1 MKLKRTLAAMLA
13 AVMVIGMVSCGDS
26 SKDDDDDK
34 DEKPKTTAA
43 ASEADEESEAE
54 EESAAE
60 EESEAETE
68 SSEAAEES
76 TADAES
82 EADDSVAEAGGY
94 ADGVYDGGFYT
105 ITVDESLWEYTE
117 QVATDCAFS
126 YIGEGSE
133 MVSTANFNIVSMSND
148 LLAGLTP
155 SDYADTIKEAYDGME
170 GYNVTDTKEGELNG
184 YETYN
189 LTVSY
194 SFGDYTMEINQVILA
209 DDSNLVAI
217 SYGAID
223 EVMSEVQPA
232 FEDVLSG
239 FSFK

>member
-1 MKLKRTLAAMLA
+1 MLA

-34 DEKPKTTAA
+34 DDDKPKTSTTAPDTDVDED
-43 ASEADEESEAE
+43 SEAESEAE
-54 EESAAE
+54 EES
-60 EESEAETE
+60 EADAE
-68 SSEAAEES
+68 SSEAEES
-76 TADAES
+76 TADVES

-117 QVATDCAFS
+117 QAATDCAFA
-126 YIGEGSE
+126 YIGEGSD

-170 GYNVTDTKEGELNG
+170 GYNVTDTQEGELNG